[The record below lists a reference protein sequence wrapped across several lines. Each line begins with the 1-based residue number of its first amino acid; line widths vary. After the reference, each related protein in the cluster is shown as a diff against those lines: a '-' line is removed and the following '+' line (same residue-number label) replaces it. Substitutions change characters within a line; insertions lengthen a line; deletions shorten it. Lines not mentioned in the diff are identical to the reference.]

1 MESEFERVDP
11 RVDRT
16 RIAVLHAVRELLN
29 EDGWDAV
36 THARVAERSGAGR
49 STVYRHWP
57 ERVDLVREAFEF
69 EFGVTR
75 GPEPVGELRA
85 DLIAALEAI
94 RFELVDRDGRH
105 ILIATI
111 ARAEFDDQVRHM
123 KKVLLDNALQTL
135 RGVLATAVRAKEF
148 GPSVDIEKAVA
159 ALVGPMI
166 MQQLITDSE
175 VGPERTVELV
185 DSFLVAHTRYGAETR
200 RERDPGP
207 ADPDGYR

>member
-1 MESEFERVDP
+1 VESEFERLDP

-16 RIAVLHAVRELLN
+16 RVAVLHAVRELLN

-49 STVYRHWP
+49 TTVYRHWP
-57 ERVDLVREAFEF
+57 ERIDLVREAFEF

-75 GPEPVGELRA
+75 GPEPVGELRT

-94 RFELVDRDGRH
+94 RFELVDRDGRQM
-105 ILIATI
+105 LIATI

-135 RGVLATAVRAKEF
+135 RKILANAIAAKEF
-148 GPSVDIEKAVA
+148 VPSVEVEKAVA

-166 MQQLITDSE
+166 MQLLVTDSE
-175 VGPERTVELV
+175 VGPERTLELV
-185 DSFLVAHTRYGAETR
+185 DSFLIAHTRYAVETR
-200 RERDPGP
+200 RDRDTGS
-207 ADPDGYR
+207 PDNSV